1 MRAPLR
7 LVVALAVLV
16 GVSLTGPSFA
26 HATEQTIVLK
36 AGPYTIKPYVAEQ
49 GIVRV
54 PSPGL
59 DGYLTGLKV
68 DLVDQAGKVLSYRDV
83 MLHHVVFANV
93 LRRDTLC
100 SNYTG
105 FSGAPFGFAPER
117 FFGVGE
123 EGFALALPEGYGY
136 PISTSDIWG
145 MVYMLMNHHAQKQT
159 VYVRYT
165 VTVVTGRR
173 SLP

>member
-1 MRAPLR
+1 MR
-7 LVVALAVLV
+7 VASA
-16 GVSLTGPSFA
+16 
-26 HATEQTIVLK
+26 
-36 AGPYTIKPYVAEQ
+36 
-49 GIVRV
+49 
-54 PSPGL
+54 GL

-105 FSGAPFGFAPER
+105 FSGCALRLCSRAI
-117 FFGVGE
+117 FGVGE

-136 PISTSDIWG
+136 PSRPQTSGAWSTC
-145 MVYMLMNHHAQKQT
+145 
-159 VYVRYT
+159 
-165 VTVVTGRR
+165 
-173 SLP
+173 